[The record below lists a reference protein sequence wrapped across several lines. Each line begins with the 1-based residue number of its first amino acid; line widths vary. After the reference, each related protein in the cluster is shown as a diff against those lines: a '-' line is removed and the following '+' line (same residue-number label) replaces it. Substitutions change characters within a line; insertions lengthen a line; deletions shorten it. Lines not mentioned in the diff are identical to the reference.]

1 MAHKDVLGMASWVFM
16 MVLPSINYVIFP
28 LAQTLAS
35 PDLRQSTIIMRL
47 LQGGPSAHGLGYVD
61 INSVVYPETD
71 LMST

>member
-35 PDLRQSTIIMRL
+35 PDLRQLLSTIIMRL
-47 LQGGPSAHGLGYVD
+47 T
-61 INSVVYPETD
+61 NRN
-71 LMST
+71 

>member
-47 LQGGPSAHGLGYVD
+47 FQGGPSAHGLGYVE
-61 INSVVYPETD
+61 VYPETD